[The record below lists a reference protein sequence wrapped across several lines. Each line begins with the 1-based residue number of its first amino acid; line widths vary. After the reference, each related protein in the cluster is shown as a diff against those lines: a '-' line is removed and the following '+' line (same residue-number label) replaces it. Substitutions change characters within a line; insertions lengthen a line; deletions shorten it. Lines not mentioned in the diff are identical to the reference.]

1 MRRSYGSSGSTD
13 VLSWSDGDFLVGSW
27 NFPYDRGFYQAGYF
41 RNPCGIR
48 NISGFQSLLNLQWLY
63 LQLLIRFHKDKKSCV
78 IPLEEKPASTTGH
91 EVHREENPGQKPRS
105 RFLIGPITKVI
116 IFLAVMGALI
126 LSVTLF
132 IYGFLVTIFSVS
144 HSAMHFSADVQSMK
158 HVMAYSIEIIDLFLV
173 ATVFYIIALGFFE
186 LFISKAPLPGW
197 LKISDLDDLKEKLL
211 GLVVIAL
218 AVLFLGEALTWVSG
232 YDILA
237 YGLGTA
243 ATIIAISVY
252 FWSKH

>member
-1 MRRSYGSSGSTD
+1 M
-13 VLSWSDGDFLVGSW
+13 LH
-27 NFPYDRGFYQAGYF
+27 
-41 RNPCGIR
+41 RNT
-48 NISGFQSLLNLQWLY
+48 SGFHSLLHLQWLY
-63 LQLLIRFHKDKKSCV
+63 LQLLFRVHKYKKSCV
-78 IPLEEKPASTTGH
+78 IPLEEKPASTTGG
-91 EVHREENPGQKPRS
+91 EVHRDENFDQKPRS
-105 RFLIGPITKVI
+105 RFLVGPITKVI

-186 LFISKAPLPGW
+186 LFIAKAPLPGW
-197 LKISDLDDLKEKLL
+197 LKITDLDDLKEKLL

-243 ATIIAISVY
+243 ATIIAISLY